1 MSYSRAPKENRVFRT
16 HLGGKHI
23 DSFLGKSDCRNG
35 SFPEDRTASVVKAFN
50 PGTENIVKGIGRI
63 LNESS
68 VKNLTNGEKKCLV
81 KLLDTAERLVIQVHP
96 TVEFAEKH
104 FNTSYGKTEC

>member
-1 MSYSRAPKENRVFRT
+1 M
-16 HLGGKHI
+16 
-23 DSFLGKSDCRNG
+23 
-35 SFPEDRTASVVKAFN
+35 
-50 PGTENIVKGIGRI
+50 ENIVKGIGRI

-68 VKNLTNGEKKCLV
+68 VKNLANGEMKCLV
-81 KLLDTAERLVIQVHP
+81 KLLDSAERLVIQVQP